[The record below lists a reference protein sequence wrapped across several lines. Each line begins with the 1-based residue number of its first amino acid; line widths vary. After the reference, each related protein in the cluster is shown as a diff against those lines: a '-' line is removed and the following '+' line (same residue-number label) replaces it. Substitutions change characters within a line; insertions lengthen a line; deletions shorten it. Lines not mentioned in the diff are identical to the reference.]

1 MVEWGGAVRTSHES
15 WSRVESFCWK
25 SLIGA
30 VSVKIRRWIGAGVR
44 SICLASAW
52 GGGFTGVGSGG
63 GGFRV
68 GLRGGVKGWG

>member
-52 GGGFTGVGSGG
+52 GGGVHG
-63 GGFRV
+63 GGFRWGGV
-68 GLRGGVKGWG
+68 QGGVKGWG